1 MKHNAHTVA
10 KVVNP
15 LGTVVTLPPEPPVS
29 APPPPIED
37 AEIHENCDESL
48 FRPVITS
55 SRPAIEV
62 PTKPRKKHQQVVPD
76 PEENPPQQN
85 NQRYQGLQHD
95 EIVHSK
101 ILKPPKP
108 TIVKPV
114 VVEQIIDTVV
124 IDEKPTPAVRR
135 TKKSKSKLGVRVSN
149 PIIIEKPVE
158 DIDPPIIIENPP
170 GKIEAIHI
178 IRDNS
183 SPIPCSINI
192 IVPDDE
198 HIIPEISIPEDMW
211 SSVECTPFSSRFDDL
226 NFDVDP
232 DFEAPPQYD
241 RNYDDYPDENLD
253 LEMEMRLDLEEAEP
267 EKFEVEDRDDDKMED
282 QTEKNQG
289 GSQTETT
296 TESDD
301 SGKNKVEL
309 SCMETEYLEWRVG
322 SASAPTTVT
331 TLPVQ
336 KTSKKKAKK
345 KRK

>member
-1 MKHNAHTVA
+1 MLVSVKHNAHTVA

-29 APPPPIED
+29 DPPPVDD

-48 FRPVITS
+48 FRPVITT
-55 SRPAIEV
+55 SRPVIEV
-62 PTKPRKKHQQVVPD
+62 PTKPRKKLPQVVPD
-76 PEENPPQQN
+76 SPANPSQN

-95 EIVHSK
+95 EIVHEK
-101 ILKPPKP
+101 PIEKQIPPKP
-108 TIVKPV
+108 TVVKPV
-114 VVEQIIDTVV
+114 VVEQVIDTVV

-149 PIIIEKPVE
+149 PIIIEKPIE
-158 DIDPPIIIENPP
+158 DNIDPPIIIENPT

-183 SPIPCSINI
+183 SPCSIDI
-192 IVPDDE
+192 IVPDED
-198 HIIPEISIPEDMW
+198 HIKPEISVPEDMW
-211 SSVECTPFSSRFDDL
+211 SSVECTPFSRFDEPDLDL

-232 DFEAPPQYD
+232 DFEPPD
-241 RNYDDYPDENLD
+241 YDDYPD
-253 LEMEMRLDLEEAEP
+253 LEMEMRLDLEEVKPDVEVI
-267 EKFEVEDRDDDKMED
+267 EVEDRDDDKMEEA
-282 QTEKNQG
+282 EKNNQG

-301 SGKNKVEL
+301 SGKIKVVV
-309 SCMETEYLEWRVG
+309 SCMETEYEWGVK
-322 SASAPTTVT
+322 STSAPTTVT